1 MKVCFP
7 MIQCCQEGLT
17 TECERWLVGWRIIKS
32 KRIARFR
39 VTDGRNLAN
48 GEISSRRG
56 SIDAPDIL
64 TNDILC
70 DLESQSQFDRCMAI
84 DKLLNNILLYH
95 QIKCFLCQNH
105 PHQIA
110 PQTSSS
116 CCFDEST
123 IHITV
128 VQLNV
133 ICKPVHH

>member
-1 MKVCFP
+1 MSDGWSDGELSRVK
-7 MIQCCQEGLT
+7 GLRDLGSRT
-17 TECERWLVGWRIIKS
+17 DAIWRMEKS
-32 KRIARFR
+32 HQ
-39 VTDGRNLAN
+39 G
-48 GEISSRRG
+48 GG

-128 VQLNV
+128 STT
-133 ICKPVHH
+133 KRYM